1 MNKKKRKYT
10 DIIENG
16 KGLVKFYRENPCIAA
31 YELLGVDL
39 APIQR
44 LMFEDF
50 WFKNY
55 VIGVCGRG
63 SGKTY
68 LLGLTATL
76 SGMLFPGYRTGLIS
90 PVFRQSLPIISDTYD
105 TFWTS
110 NGLQTGTQNLYDL
123 VEEGVTKTQS
133 LETQNTILSKWK
145 NPERACRRIKT
156 TKGFE
161 LAGTVDHGILVLN
174 SKLDLVFKDL
184 QDINWLDTIVIKKGF
199 KYFGNDN
206 SMPTFDEFET
216 HWRTKDC
223 KIPEEVTPNLAY
235 WAGLLVGDGCVCTS
249 KKGGKYRVDF
259 VNEDQDLLDSF
270 EKHLIEYFVDD
281 PESIDRRNR
290 KNNTWEIQY
299 FRKKLACYL
308 LKCGFTNTTAL
319 DKKIPWIIKKASKEC
334 IKAFLS
340 GLLDCDGCCYIQ
352 QHKHGSEHCEVSLNT
367 SSLQLAK
374 EVQACFL
381 NFGIM
386 SNLGVSNKAAYRC
399 LIGRT
404 KKSKCAEAYKVRIT
418 GLPDLNK
425 FRDEIGFRCKRK
437 ASKLNIY
444 LGSVGGKISCA
455 DRIPNT
461 SSAIFKLSH
470 SCKERIVR
478 GHEDVAILGRIIN
491 NANNN
496 NGVTRARI
504 KQVLSLAK
512 KHNILT
518 EDYYKLK
525 KIIDLDLSFVKMV
538 ESDYFFAPTIDVEVE
553 NESCYW
559 SNGMISHNSKLI
571 FAEVEK
577 LYAQS
582 PILREACEQKP
593 TRSPDACYL
602 KFKSVGGKTPSYIEA
617 LPLGSDGGKIRGSR
631 FYLIVIDELA
641 QVPDKIINSVLM
653 PMGATSLAPMERVRR
668 TEQKNRLIKL
678 GLATEDDFEEETVNK
693 MIMTSSGYYKFNHM
707 WKRMKDHWR
716 QMNIAEKEGK
726 ESQYSVWQ
734 IPHWDL
740 PEGFLDQNN
749 VDEARRISSIAEF
762 GMEYEAVMTSDSE
775 GFFKA
780 SLLDTCSIDSGFT
793 VETRPDSKSKYILGV
808 DPNQGGRASCGIIVI
823 KIGSVNKIVQVLEV
837 KTQTTQELTKI
848 IQGIC
853 EKRNILRVFMDKGGG
868 GKAICDLLEEGY
880 GGKTPLIDR
889 TNDDHR
895 HLEGSHI
902 LELVYF
908 NPSWISDANFAT
920 KSMLEDKKLLFPEPP
935 TGSTLDSDA
944 KSYDVV
950 ERLKSQMLSIVVTQ
964 TSTGVLHFD
973 TPVRGQKKDL
983 YSALLLAVYGAR
995 IVEKEL
1001 EGEGEPL
1008 LFSAGGLVMQHGI
1021 PGASFNSITVQHGSS
1036 GNNVASAALL
1046 KKKIK

>member
-16 KGLVKFYRENPCIAA
+16 KELVEFYRGNPCIAA

-55 VIGVCGRG
+55 VIGVCSRG
-63 SGKTY
+63 TGKTF

-76 SGMLFPGYRTGLIS
+76 SGMLYPGYRTGLIS
-90 PVFRQSLPIISDTYD
+90 PVFRQSLIISDTYA

-110 NGLQTGTQNLYDL
+110 DGLQTGAQNFYNSI
-123 VEEGVTKTQS
+123 EKGVTKTQS
-133 LETQNTILSKWK
+133 LNNQNTILSKWE
-145 NPERACRRIKT
+145 NSERACRSIKT

-184 QDINWLDTIVIKKGF
+184 QDINKEDNIVIKRGF
-199 KYFGNDN
+199 EYFGNDDLL
-206 SMPTFDEFET
+206 PTFDEFEI
-216 HWRTKDC
+216 HWNAKDC
-223 KIPEEVTPNLAY
+223 KIPHRLTPNLAY
-235 WAGLLVGDGCVCTS
+235 WMGLLAGDGCVCTS

-270 EKHLIEYFVDD
+270 EKYLIEYFVDD
-281 PESIDRRNR
+281 PEYIDRRNR

-299 FRKKLACYL
+299 FRKKLAYYL
-308 LKCGFTNTTAL
+308 LKCGFTKTTAL
-319 DKKIPWIIKKASKEC
+319 DKKMPWVIKKASKEC
-334 IKAFLS
+334 VRAFLTA
-340 GLLDCDGCCYIQ
+340 LIDTDGCVYIQ
-352 QHKHGSEHCEVSLNT
+352 QNQGCEVALNT

-374 EVQACFL
+374 EVQACLL
-381 NFGIM
+381 NFGII
-386 SNLGVSNKAAYRC
+386 SNLGISNKTAYKC

-418 GLPDLNK
+418 GQHNLITYFN
-425 FRDEIGFRCKRK
+425 EIGFRCERKRK
-437 ASKLNIY
+437 
-444 LGSVGGKISCA
+444 
-455 DRIPNT
+455 
-461 SSAIFKLSH
+461 KLSDYLDTH
-470 SCKERIVR
+470 FKSE
-478 GHEDVAILGRIIN
+478 ASLG
-491 NANNN
+491 
-496 NGVTRARI
+496 V
-504 KQVLSLAK
+504 SLGLPQK
-512 KHNILT
+512 LVNTDYQKFDKYLT
-518 EDYYKLK
+518 DGLY
-525 KIIDLDLSFVKMV
+525 FVKMV

-559 SNGMISHNSKLI
+559 SNGMISHNSKMI

-582 PILREACEQKP
+582 PMLREACEQKP
-593 TRSPDACYL
+593 TRSPDSCYL

-617 LPLGSDGGKIRGSR
+617 LPLGTDGGKIRGSR
-631 FYLIVIDELA
+631 FYLILIDELA

-716 QMNIAEKEGK
+716 QMDIAEKEGK

-762 GMEYEAVMTSDSE
+762 SMEYEASMTSDSE

-780 SLLDTCSIDSGFT
+780 SLLDACSIDSGFT

-808 DPNQGGRASCGIIVI
+808 DPNQGGRASCGIIVV

-837 KTQTTQELTKI
+837 KTQTTQQLTKI

-853 EKRNILRVFMDKGGG
+853 EKRNVIRVFMDKGGG

-880 GGKTPLIDR
+880 GDKTPLIDR
-889 TNDDHR
+889 TNDDHK

-902 LELVYF
+902 LELIYF
-908 NPSWISDANFAT
+908 NPAWISDANFAT
-920 KSMLEDKKLLFPEPP
+920 KAMLEDKKLLFPEPP
-935 TGSTLDSDA
+935 IGSTLDSDA
-944 KSYDVV
+944 KSYDTV

-1001 EGEGEPL
+1001 EGEGESL
-1008 LFSAGGLVMQHGI
+1008 LYSAGGLVMQHGV
-1021 PGASFNSITVQHGSS
+1021 PGASFDTVLVRPGSS
-1036 GNNVASAALL
+1036 GNSIVSAALL
-1046 KKKIK
+1046 KKRIK